1 MNREALW
8 QQIDLKYQAG
18 AFGPIGEDRTLLT
31 FWTFMEKND
40 YPNSA
45 EMKNI
50 FAERVREQEK
60 QAQLAQMAQMQNGVI
75 NNEMPQM

>member
-1 MNREALW
+1 
-8 QQIDLKYQAG
+8 
-18 AFGPIGEDRTLLT
+18 
-31 FWTFMEKND
+31 MEKND

-60 QAQLAQMAQMQNGVI
+60 QAQLAQMAQMQNGVV
-75 NNEMPQM
+75 NNEMPKM